1 MDSYM
6 QTSTEVMGPKTPEDQ
21 GPSEVLRVKVESS
34 KGHSEVEA
42 RPIKSEATCSQGG
55 GQGGGQYFQN
65 TRTHRYSGNLFF
77 L

>member
-6 QTSTEVMGPKTPEDQ
+6 QTSTEVMGPKTTESQ
-21 GPSEVLRVKVESS
+21 GPSEVLRVKFKSS
-34 KGHSEVEA
+34 KGHSEVAA
-42 RPIKSEATCSQGG
+42 RAIRSEATCSQGG

-65 TRTHRYSGNLFF
+65 TRTHKYSGKSF